1 MTKMASV
8 ILRGEYYHIQWYDPF
23 EKNVKSKSTGLTAG
37 RANKLKAERYAEKLQ
52 KELTMQSKKLKEIGI
67 ERISIAD
74 AYAHFLRNNQGKD
87 PKTIKDYDRFYRKF
101 TETFDPSSSCSSIT
115 KIKVEDWLNEI
126 KKLPY
131 AKNTIHGYGKQCNN
145 FLNFLFEY
153 NYTPMF
159 RINRDVKTK
168 PEVKEKIIFNDQDI
182 ISIFDGLVKKSQ
194 NFVTVIYMLFYTGL
208 RPSDIMNIKLD
219 GIDLKNRTLKYYS
232 PKRKKYREIPFH
244 RDLVKVLKIVIG
256 ANKSEMLLT
265 YRATEAISYM
275 VSKYLTK
282 IGLNNKGYSARTFRK
297 TFITFC
303 RSKFRIDASTV
314 RELVGHE
321 HGNTTDKYYNDID
334 IGTMKEALDKFKR
347 PRKSK
352 KKRA

>member
-1 MTKMASV
+1 MNKMASV
-8 ILRGEYYHIQWYDPF
+8 RLRGEYYHIQWYDPF
-23 EKNVKSKSTGLTAG
+23 EEKIRSKSTGLTAG
-37 RANKLKAERYAEKLQ
+37 RANKLRAERYADKLQ
-52 KELTMQSKKLKEIGI
+52 QELTMQSQKLKEIGI
-67 ERISIAD
+67 ERISISD
-74 AYAHFLRNNQGKD
+74 AYEHFLRNNQVKD
-87 PKTIKDYDRFYRKF
+87 PKTIKDYHRFYGKF
-101 TETFDPSSSCSSIT
+101 TETFYPSASCSSIT

-126 KKLPY
+126 KKLPF
-131 AKNTIHGYGKQCNN
+131 AKNTIHGYGKQCTH

-168 PEVKEKIIFNDQDI
+168 PEVKEKIIFNEQDI
-182 ISIFDGLVKKSQ
+182 VTIFNGLIKKSQ
-194 NFVTVIYMLFYTGL
+194 NFITVIYMLFYTGL
-208 RPSDIMNIKLD
+208 RPSDIMNIKLE
-219 GIDLKNRTLKYYS
+219 GINIKQRTLKYYS

-244 RDLVKVLKIVIG
+244 KDLIKIMRTLIA

-265 YRATEAISYM
+265 YRATEAISYQ
-275 VSKYLTK
+275 VSRYFNK

-303 RSKFRIDASTV
+303 RSKYKIDASVV

-334 IGTMKEALDKFKR
+334 VETMKEALDKFKR
-347 PRKSK
+347 PKERK